1 MSSDTL
7 PGKASKGCASVENIQ
22 GRLRLHLPRELYGGK
37 NKYLTMGLP
46 DTPTNRA
53 IAEHKAQQIN
63 LDIASGVFDPTN
75 LEKYR
80 PERSLKVVE
89 PVKRKSLSLLE
100 TWDKYIDFKKPSV
113 SPSYLANQLQ
123 ATRNHL
129 NKLPTYGESDAVA
142 VRDWAVANLT
152 ADSAKRFITQLC
164 ACCNWAVK
172 SKLIDTNPFAS
183 MASEIKLPRAEKLD
197 TEDADIN
204 PFTAEERD
212 RIIEAFRTNKFCHG
226 CTSKDNKHS
235 HYTAYVRFLFY
246 TGCRPSEA
254 IGLRWKNIDFERSV
268 ILFDEAAVQSGKG
281 VARKKGLKTQAS
293 RRFKING
300 QLREILLS
308 VKPKKFS
315 PDDLVFPAPEGG
327 FIIQGN
333 FRGRV
338 WKKVLQGL
346 GIEYRVPYQT
356 RHTFITL
363 CLDKGIDAKDVAK
376 WVGNSPEVIYKH
388 YAGNRRDLQVP
399 EI

>member
-1 MSSDTL
+1 MS
-7 PGKASKGCASVENIQ
+7 ASNKSPKGSVGVEQFQ
-22 GRLRLHLPRELYGGK
+22 GRLRLCLPRSLFGGEQK
-37 NKYLTMGLP
+37 RLVLGLS
-46 DTPTNRA
+46 DTPENRKV
-53 IAEHKAQQIN
+53 AEVRARQIE
-63 LDIASGVFDPTN
+63 LDVASGNFDPT
-75 LEKYR
+75 LDKYR
-80 PERSLKVVE
+80 TKTHLSVVKQ
-89 PVKRKSLSLLE
+89 PTKTFNLLQV
-100 TWDKYIDFKKPSV
+100 WDKYIEFKKASV

-129 NKLPTYGESDAVA
+129 NKLPVYGESDAVA

-172 SKLIDTNPFAS
+172 SKLIDANPFVA
-183 MASEIKLPRAEKLD
+183 MASEIKLPRSEKVDAED
-197 TEDADIN
+197 SEIN

-212 RIIEAFRTNKFCHG
+212 RIIEAFRTDKFCHN
-226 CTSKDNKHS
+226 CTSKNSKHS
-235 HYTAYVRFLFY
+235 NYTAYVRFLFF

-254 IGLRWKNIDFERSV
+254 IGLRWKHVDLERST
-268 ILFDEAAVQSGKG
+268 ILFEEAAVQSKQG
-281 VARKKGLKTQAS
+281 VARKKGLKTQAF

-308 VKPKKFS
+308 VKSKKIN

-363 CLDKGIDAKDVAK
+363 CLDKGIDVKDVAR

>member
-1 MSSDTL
+1 MRSNPLS
-7 PGKASKGCASVENIQ
+7 GKTSKGSVSVASNE
-22 GRLRLHLPRELYGGK
+22 GRLRLHLPREFYGGK
-37 NKYLTMGLP
+37 NKYLTLGLP
-46 DTPTNRA
+46 DTPSNRA
-53 IAEHKAQQIN
+53 IAELKAQQIN
-63 LDIASGVFDPTN
+63 LDIASGIFDPAN

-80 PERSLKVVE
+80 SERSLRVVE
-89 PVKRKSLSLLE
+89 PVKRKSFSLLE
-100 TWDKYIDFKKPSV
+100 VWDKYVDFKKPSV

-129 NKLPTYGESDAVA
+129 NKLPAYNESDAVA

-152 ADSAKRFITQLC
+152 ADSAKRFITQLS

-172 SKLIDTNPFAS
+172 SKLIDANPFAS
-183 MASEIKLPRAEKLD
+183 MASEIKLPRSEKVD

-212 RIIEAFRTNKFCHG
+212 RIIEAFQTNKFCHN
-226 CTSKDNKHS
+226 CTSRNSKHS
-235 HYTAYVRFLFY
+235 NYAAYVRFLFY

-254 IGLRWKNIDFERSV
+254 IGLRWKHIDFEKSA
-268 ILFDEAAVQSGKG
+268 ILFEEAAVQSGRG
-281 VARKKGLKTQAS
+281 VARKKGLKTQAF

-308 VKPKKFS
+308 VKPQEFK

-363 CLDKGIDAKDVAK
+363 CLEKGVDAKDVAR

-388 YAGNRRDLQVP
+388 YAGNKRDLQVP